1 MVIVSICFIRTLGIG
16 IMAIHMNSKACEAI
30 ELQLGKSLPLKY
42 KFLIFHC
49 TLGRLLVLTFCEYK
63 PDMALVKYPP
73 ATNMEEPFTEKLT

>member
-1 MVIVSICFIRTLGIG
+1 MELWLL
-16 IMAIHMNSKACEAI
+16 HMNSKACEAI

-42 KFLIFHC
+42 KFLIFYC

-73 ATNMEEPFTEKLT
+73 STNMEEPFTEKLT